1 MMRGILFCLL
11 FFVVMQAQSVP
22 PPVFDTI
29 LSRVYA
35 DLKRTVTPAQA
46 KAMAKQLTAMRA
58 DGGWPDIDYTNT
70 TITTW
75 QPGTHL
81 ARLQEFATA
90 YAQHADV
97 PGGYKALYPAI
108 VSGLRYWYAK
118 DPKSGNWWHN
128 EIRSPQ
134 LIGQILITMRFGTD
148 HIPASLEDSL
158 ITRMRRGDII
168 KMTGANKLDVAI
180 HFLYR
185 ALLTGN
191 DKLMDTAVQQ
201 AFQPVQFT
209 TEEGLQHDYSY
220 LQHGP
225 QLQLSSY
232 GAVFLAGEYK
242 VAKYVRGT
250 PYALSDAA
258 QQRLSNYF
266 DKTYLRTIRG
276 RYIDF
281 NVEGRGISRPNI
293 LSKQGDAD
301 LLEDARLVDP
311 SRSANWFAAMARTSG
326 KQPEDYQVEAA
337 HTHFWRADYT
347 MHNRPAYNFN
357 VRLVSTRTNRTES
370 GNKENLY
377 GRYLPDG
384 STNIQVKGDEYYNI
398 MPLWEWDKIPGTTS
412 ADHAED
418 ILMDKFWGELGST
431 SFAGGVSDSIYGA
444 TAYDMNYDGVKAK
457 KAWFFFDNEV
467 VCLGAGINSSGS
479 NPVVTTLNQCWLNGN
494 VQIDKK
500 KLTAGKQQEVSNPSY
515 IWHNDVGY
523 YFPDGGNVTV
533 STAEQKGN
541 WYRINNSHSKNEIT
555 GNVFKVW
562 FNHGA
567 APVNGKYAY
576 VVVPGKP
583 EDVKTSMSQVKIIAN
598 TDVMQAVKHLGLNML
613 QVVFYQA
620 GTLTDGDLTV
630 SVDKPCVVL
639 LKNINGKSIPVSIAD
654 PSQTAAKVTLTV
666 KTKALGQAVQWER
679 ALPQGVYA
687 GSTTS
692 FVLTGAKDFVAE
704 NFSFAGKHLK
714 NMLVDAAQYDT
725 LFPRTIDKNGKLVST
740 ERRDWTGG
748 FFPGSLWYT
757 YEHTKDN
764 SLKDAAKKWTEKLEP
779 LQFFNGHHD
788 VGFLMYCSYGNA
800 YRLTGDAGY
809 AKILVQTAKSL
820 CTRYD
825 NRVGVIKS
833 WNSFSSWHGNGVYKY
848 PVIIDNM
855 MNLELLFFASKFS
868 GDPRYREVAIKHA
881 ESTMKNQ
888 VRDDHSCYHVVCYDT
903 ASNAVVARE
912 TAQGYSDNSAWSRGQ
927 SWGIYG
933 FTVVYRETKDARFLD
948 CARKMADFYLQ
959 HTNLPADKVPYWD
972 FNVNQPGYVPGVK
985 SKAKAGQS
993 PELRDASAA
1002 AVTASALFELSTY
1015 LGKEGETYFKAGEA
1029 ILHSLASD
1037 SYRAGLGTNGNFIL
1051 KHSVGSI
1058 PHGFEL
1064 DVPLTYADY
1073 YFIEALGRYEALL
1086 K

>member
-1 MMRGILFCLL
+1 
-11 FFVVMQAQSVP
+11 MQAQSVP

-29 LSRVYA
+29 LARVYA

-46 KAMAKQLTAMRA
+46 KAIAKQLTAMRA
-58 DGGWPDIDYTNT
+58 DGSWPDIDYASTA
-70 TITTW
+70 ITTW

-81 ARLQEFATA
+81 ARLQDFATA
-90 YAQHADV
+90 CAQQADV
-97 PGGYKALYPAI
+97 PGWYKTLYPAI
-108 VSGLRYWYAK
+108 VAGLRYWYAK

-134 LIGQILITMRFGTD
+134 AIGEILITMRFAAD
-148 HIPASLEDSL
+148 RLPASLEDSL
-158 ITRMRRGDII
+158 ITRMQRGNII

-232 GAVFLAGEYK
+232 GAVFLAGEFK

-258 QQRLSNYF
+258 QQRLSNYL

-276 RYIDF
+276 KYIDF
-281 NVEGRGISRPNI
+281 NVEGRGISRPNV
-293 LSKQGDAD
+293 LSKQGDAG

-311 SRSANWFAAMARTSG
+311 ARSASWFAAMARISG
-326 KQPEDYQVEAA
+326 KQPEDYQVEPA

-347 MHNRPAYNFN
+347 MHNRAAYNFN

-418 ILMDKFWGELGST
+418 VLMDKFWGELGST

-467 VCLGAGINSSGS
+467 VCLGAGINGTGN

-494 VQIDKK
+494 VQVDKK
-500 KLTAGKQQEVSNPSY
+500 KLSAGKQQDVTNPSY
-515 IWHNDVGY
+515 IWHNDLGF
-523 YFPDGGNVTV
+523 YFPGGGNVVV

-541 WYRINNSHSKNEIT
+541 WYHINNSHSKNEIT
-555 GNVFKVW
+555 GNVFKLW

-583 EDVKTSMSQVKIIAN
+583 EAIKTSMDQVKIIAN

-613 QVVFYQA
+613 QVVFYQP
-620 GTLTDGDLTV
+620 GTLTDGDLIVT
-630 SVDKPCVVL
+630 VDKPCVVL
-639 LKNINGKSIPVSIAD
+639 LKKINGKNIPVSIAD

-666 KTKALGQAVQWER
+666 KTKALVQPVQWEC

-692 FVLTGAKDFVAE
+692 FILTGAKDFVAE
-704 NFSFAGKHLK
+704 NFSFAAKHLK

-757 YEHTKDN
+757 YEHTKDK
-764 SLKDAAKKWTEKLEP
+764 SLKDAAIKWTEKLEP

-809 AKILVQTAKSL
+809 AKVLVQTARSL
-820 CTRYD
+820 CTRFD
-825 NRVGVIKS
+825 DRVGVIKS
-833 WNSFSSWHGNGVYKY
+833 WNSFSSWHGNAVYNY

-903 ASNAVVARE
+903 AGNRVLARE

-927 SWGIYG
+927 AWGIYG
-933 FTVVYRETKDARFLD
+933 FTVVYRETKDPRFLE
-948 CARKMADFYLQ
+948 CARKMADFYLK

-985 SKAKAGQS
+985 SNAKAGLS

-1015 LGKEGETYFKAGEA
+1015 LGKEGDTYFKAGEA
-1029 ILHSLASD
+1029 ILHSLAGD
-1037 SYRAGLGTNGNFIL
+1037 SYRAELGTNGNFIL

-1064 DVPLTYADY
+1064 DVPLVYADY
-1073 YFIEALGRYEALL
+1073 YFIEALGRYDALV